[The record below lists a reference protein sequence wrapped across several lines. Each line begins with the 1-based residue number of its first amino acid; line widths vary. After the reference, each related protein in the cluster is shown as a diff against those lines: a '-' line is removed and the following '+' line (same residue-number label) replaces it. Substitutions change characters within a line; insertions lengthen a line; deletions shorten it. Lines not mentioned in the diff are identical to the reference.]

1 MRTGDGGSVCL
12 YVGPLFRVS
21 SFVSSYGTTGEQS
34 SINPVVMTL
43 GGSII
48 MVSSRGRGRP
58 HSGDLRSPDPCHRR
72 RSVTEILVGFMI
84 DWHRGRSGLIRKQD
98 LLL

>member
-1 MRTGDGGSVCL
+1 MLVRSSAFRL
-12 YVGPLFRVS
+12 LSRVS
-21 SFVSSYGTTGEQS
+21 GEDIGRRRCAYLQFSRNSS
-34 SINPVVMTL
+34 V
-43 GGSII
+43 I

-58 HSGDLRSPDPCHRR
+58 HSGDVRSPDPCHRR

-84 DWHRGRSGLIRKQD
+84 DWHRGRSGPIREQD